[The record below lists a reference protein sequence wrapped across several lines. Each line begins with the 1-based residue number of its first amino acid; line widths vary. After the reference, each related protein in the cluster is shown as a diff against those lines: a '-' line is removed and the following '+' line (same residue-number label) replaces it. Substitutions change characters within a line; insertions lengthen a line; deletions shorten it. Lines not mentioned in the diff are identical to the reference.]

1 LEETRA
7 LDTSFP
13 QRLVSIIFNEI
24 KYCNR
29 SGVFTKLELVH
40 GGCKSEVGEST
51 TLDEFK
57 AIVKSLDCIES
68 MSFEINS

>member
-1 LEETRA
+1 
-7 LDTSFP
+7 
-13 QRLVSIIFNEI
+13 
-24 KYCNR
+24 
-29 SGVFTKLELVH
+29 VFTKLELVH

>member
-7 LDTSFP
+7 SDSSFP
-13 QRLVSIIFNEI
+13 ERLVRIIYIEI
-24 KYCNR
+24 YFYR

-40 GGCKSEVGEST
+40 AGCKSEVGEST